1 MCKLLAATGV
11 AGNPD
16 SYFHR
21 PSISDWLADL
31 GVTRE
36 GSVPERELLE
46 AIFRT
51 AITKGALDTGIF
63 GLRLQRHSFDYF
75 IEKLAAFIQSIR
87 ATSSVSR
94 PLSGERS
101 LCI

>member
-1 MCKLLAATGV
+1 MATVTLRDREAESYIICTPPRSGSTLAATGV

-31 GVTRE
+31 GVTRK

-51 AITKGALDTGIF
+51 AIAN
-63 GLRLQRHSFDYF
+63 
-75 IEKLAAFIQSIR
+75 
-87 ATSSVSR
+87 
-94 PLSGERS
+94 P
-101 LCI
+101 